1 MTSPSAIELL
11 SRQARLDPYGVNVF
25 VTDTSHAIRMGAD
38 VPAPLIPAIRSAFHE
53 LPRRPPHERPAI
65 IDEFASLL
73 DLEYQAGPVYRI
85 PPALPLDPSV
95 HVEFDLARL
104 VDANPGNWHPIE
116 WRELLAGRLGPVAIA
131 TVGDRVASIC
141 HTPGPVTQLT
151 AEAGV
156 WTHADFRGRRFA
168 SATVAA
174 WSHAPFG
181 DRSLFYSTSHDNLS
195 SQRVAA
201 HSKLIFLGWTHR
213 LARPEDDFLF
223 HPLCSL
229 RS

>member
-11 SRQARLDPYGVNVF
+11 SRQARLDPYGLNVL
-25 VTDTSHAIRMGAD
+25 VTDTSHALCVGVD
-38 VPAPLIPAIRSAFHE
+38 VPAHLIPAIRSAFVE
-53 LPRRPPHERPAI
+53 LPRRPPSERPAI
-65 IDEFASLL
+65 IDQFASLL
-73 DLEYQAGPVYRI
+73 ELEYEAGPVYRI

-95 HVEFDLARL
+95 HIEADLARL

-116 WRELLAGRLGPVAIA
+116 WRELLAGQLGPVTIA
-131 TVGDRVASIC
+131 TVDDRVASIC
-141 HTPGPVTQLT
+141 HTPRPVTRFT

-156 WTHADFRGRRFA
+156 WTHADFRGRHFA

-181 DRSLFYSTSHDNLS
+181 DRHLFYSTSHDNLS

-201 HSKLIFLGWTHR
+201 RSNLIFLGWTHR
-213 LARPEDDFLF
+213 LARPEDDLLF